1 MKINHLGIIPDGN
14 RRWAKQNNITLEEV
28 YGIFANKIVDL
39 ARFLQDSDLNALTV
53 YLASKENLQRKADE
67 ITPVIDAL
75 IVVLPQIL
83 QIATANGYQVKFP
96 GKYNV
101 NHKQLTDI
109 TNDIE
114 QKTKNNGGKKL
125 YLLMG
130 YNPLDEINRSK
141 NLYNPLKISDLEVD
155 LPLELVIRTGGKPVR
170 LSNFLPLQCGY
181 ANIEVFDKFFID
193 LTEED
198 IMQTVNS
205 YEKITPNY
213 GK

>member
-14 RRWAKQNNITLEEV
+14 RRWAKRNNITLEEV

-39 ARFLQDSDLNALTV
+39 VRFLQNSKLNALTV
-53 YLASKENLQRKADE
+53 YLASKENLNRKPE
-67 ITPVIDAL
+67 EVKPVIDAL
-75 IVVLPQIL
+75 IIVLPQIL

-96 GKYNV
+96 GSYNV
-101 NHKQLTDI
+101 DHKQLI
-109 TNDIE
+109 TITADIE
-114 QKTKNNGGKKL
+114 QKTKNNSGKKL

-193 LTEED
+193 LSEED
-198 IMQTVNS
+198 ILQTVND

>member
-28 YGIFANKIVDL
+28 YGIFASKIVDL
-39 ARFLQDSDLNALTV
+39 AYLLQNSNLNALTI
-53 YLASKENLQRKADE
+53 YLASKENLNRKPE
-67 ITPVIDAL
+67 EVKPVIDAL
-75 IVVLPQIL
+75 IKALPNIL
-83 QIATANGYQVKFP
+83 QISLNNNYRINFP
-96 GKYNV
+96 GSYNV
-101 NHKQLTDI
+101 NHKQLTDF
-109 TNDIE
+109 TNYIE
-114 QKTKNNGGKKL
+114 QKTKNHGGKRL

-141 NLYNPLKISDLEVD
+141 NLYNPLEISDLEVD

-198 IMQTVNS
+198 ILQTIKN
-205 YEKITPNY
+205 YESVTPNY

>member
-28 YGIFANKIVDL
+28 YGIFASKIVDL
-39 ARFLQDSDLNALTV
+39 AYLLQNSNLNALTI
-53 YLASKENLQRKADE
+53 YLASKENLNRKPE
-67 ITPVIDAL
+67 EVKPVIDAL
-75 IVVLPQIL
+75 IKVLPDIL
-83 QIATANGYQVKFP
+83 QISINNNYRVNFP
-96 GKYNV
+96 GSYNV
-101 NHKQLTDI
+101 DHKQLTDF

-114 QKTKNNGGKKL
+114 QKTKNNGGKRL

-141 NLYNPLKISDLEVD
+141 NLYNPLEISDLEVD

-198 IMQTVNS
+198 ILQTIKN
-205 YEKITPNY
+205 YESVTPNY

>member
-39 ARFLQDSDLNALTV
+39 AYLLQNSNLNALTI
-53 YLASKENLQRKADE
+53 YLASKENLNRKPE
-67 ITPVIDAL
+67 EVKPVIDAL
-75 IVVLPQIL
+75 IKALPNIL
-83 QIATANGYQVKFP
+83 QISLNNNYRINFP
-96 GKYNV
+96 GSYNV
-101 NHKQLTDI
+101 NHKQLTDF

-114 QKTKNNGGKKL
+114 QKTKKNGGKRL

-141 NLYNPLKISDLEVD
+141 NLYNPLEISDLEVD

-198 IMQTVNS
+198 ILQTIKN
-205 YEKITPNY
+205 YESVTPNY